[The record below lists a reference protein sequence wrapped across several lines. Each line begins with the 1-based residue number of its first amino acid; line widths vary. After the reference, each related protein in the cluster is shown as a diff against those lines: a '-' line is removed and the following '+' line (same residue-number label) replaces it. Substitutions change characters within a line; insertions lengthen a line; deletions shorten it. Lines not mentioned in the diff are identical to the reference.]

1 MYFLF
6 NFWFIYLVGCE
17 IIYCIMYGYVFYI
30 LKIFGLVMFGV
41 FFVIV
46 VVESFFFC
54 ELKYFKNVMDENEE
68 MYIKCM

>member
-1 MYFLF
+1 
-6 NFWFIYLVGCE
+6 
-17 IIYCIMYGYVFYI
+17 MYGYVFYI